1 MKRSRDRISNI
12 TGYCKVLA
20 LLLKFLT
27 LGKLKFL
34 AGVPN
39 GGSGAASHGSVL
51 PFPFPF
57 LPVARRRVSRPGA
70 LPRRP
75 LGGGERLTWR
85 PGREP
90 RPGVSAAVARGR
102 L

>member
-20 LLLKFLT
+20 LLMKFLT

-39 GGSGAASHGSVL
+39 GESGAASHGSVL
-51 PFPFPF
+51 PFCF

>member
-1 MKRSRDRISNI
+1 MKRRRDRISNI

-20 LLLKFLT
+20 LLTKFLT

-51 PFPFPF
+51 PFSF
-57 LPVARRRVSRPGA
+57 LPIARRRLSLPGA

-75 LGGGERLTWR
+75 LGGGARLTWR